1 MIAGVQPKVLLDQDD
16 LYPKKYKL
24 VRERDNLTLEGEK
37 IRWIDWN
44 ENGTF
49 NSAHDEPKI
58 DRSLIVDPHYTNY
71 TWMTTT
77 ITEILEQKENYTK
90 FKTTNSV
97 YELFTLEL

>member
-1 MIAGVQPKVLLDQDD
+1 MIAETQPN
-16 LYPKKYKL
+16 PKKYKL

-44 ENGTF
+44 DDGTF
-49 NSAHDEPKI
+49 NSAHDEPKM
-58 DRSLIVDPHYTNY
+58 DRSLIIDPHYMNY

>member
-1 MIAGVQPKVLLDQDD
+1 MIAEEQSN
-16 LYPKKYKL
+16 PKKYKL

-49 NSAHDEPKI
+49 NSAHDEPKVE
-58 DRSLIVDPHYTNY
+58 RSLIIDPHYMSY
-71 TWMTTT
+71 TWLTTI

>member
-1 MIAGVQPKVLLDQDD
+1 MIAEEQPN
-16 LYPKKYKL
+16 PKKYKL

-49 NSAHDEPKI
+49 NSAHDEPKVE
-58 DRSLIVDPHYTNY
+58 RSLIIDPHYMSY
-71 TWMTTT
+71 TWLTTI

>member
-1 MIAGVQPKVLLDQDD
+1 MIAGAQPKVLLDQDD

-24 VRERDNLTLEGEK
+24 VRERDNLTLEGRK

-44 ENGTF
+44 DDGTF
-49 NSAHDEPKI
+49 NSAHDEPKV
-58 DRSLIVDPHYTNY
+58 DRSLIVHPHYMNY

>member
-1 MIAGVQPKVLLDQDD
+1 MIAEERLN
-16 LYPKKYKL
+16 PKKYKL

-49 NSAHDEPKI
+49 NSAHDEPKV
-58 DRSLIVDPHYTNY
+58 DRSLIVDPHYMNY

>member
-1 MIAGVQPKVLLDQDD
+1 MIAGTQPN
-16 LYPKKYKL
+16 PKKYKL

-37 IRWIDWN
+37 IKWIDWN

-49 NSAHDEPKI
+49 NSAHDEPKV
-58 DRSLIVDPHYTNY
+58 DRSLIVDPHYMNY

>member
-1 MIAGVQPKVLLDQDD
+1 MIAETQPN
-16 LYPKKYKL
+16 PKKYKL

-44 ENGTF
+44 DDGTF
-49 NSAHDEPKI
+49 NSAHDEPKM
-58 DRSLIVDPHYTNY
+58 DRSLIIDPHYMNY

-97 YELFTLEL
+97 YELFTLVGCFRSS